1 MENNTQKTT
10 QTGKTGGSKALVS
23 GRTAGGAREG
33 DRSFIPRRGSSQ
45 RGGPAGGQ
53 KGGGNRPPFR
63 GGARKGGPGGAEG
76 RSRRGSGGPRR
87 ERVRPEFEQRVVN
100 IRRVTRVVAGG
111 RRFNFSVVMILGD
124 RKGTVGVGIGKAGD
138 TALAIE
144 KATKDAKKNM
154 IKVPLTKNMSI
165 PHQVRAKYSSSLV
178 EISPAP
184 GGGLVAG
191 SSVRNVLE
199 LAGVTDVMSKIH
211 SRSRNRLNNARV
223 AIKALKQLKRAVAV
237 ALPAAAVDPT
247 VGEDVVAQPAFE

>member
-1 MENNTQKTT
+1 MENTQKTT
-10 QTGKTGGSKALVS
+10 QGG
-23 GRTAGGAREG
+23 GTAGAAARPQRG
-33 DRSFIPRRGSSQ
+33 VHSGGFRPRGVPSAS
-45 RGGPAGGQ
+45 RGGPSGAAGE
-53 KGGGNRPPFR
+53 NRPPFHGGGR
-63 GGARKGGPGGAEG
+63 GGERQRRGQGG
-76 RSRRGSGGPRR
+76 RSR

-154 IKVPLTKNMSI
+154 IKISLTKTMSI
-165 PHQVRAKYSSSLV
+165 PHTVSAKYCSSV
-178 EISPAP
+178 VFISPAP

-191 SSVRNVLE
+191 SSVRNVLQ
-199 LAGVTDVMSKIH
+199 LAGITDVMSKIH

-223 AIKALKQLKRAVAV
+223 AIEALKQLKRGVSAAPVPAVFV
-237 ALPAAAVDPT
+237 EEAAAV
-247 VGEDVVAQPAFE
+247 VANPAV

>member
-1 MENNTQKTT
+1 MENNTQKPT
-10 QTGKTGGSKALVS
+10 QTGKTGAGATR
-23 GRTAGGAREG
+23 GAGAAAGGNR
-33 DRSFIPRRGSSQ
+33 RSFTPRRGAPQ
-45 RGGPAGGQ
+45 RGGPGGSAGGQ
-53 KGGGNRPPFR
+53 GNRSPFR
-63 GGARKGGPGGAEG
+63 GGEHRGGRGGPGGEG
-76 RSRRGSGGPRR
+76 RGGRRGQGGPRR
-87 ERVRPEFEQRVVN
+87 ERVRPEFEQRVVS

-111 RRFNFSVVMILGD
+111 RRFNFSVAMILGD

-165 PHQVRAKYSSSLV
+165 PHPVRAKYSSSLV
-178 EISPAP
+178 EITPAP

-191 SSVRNVLE
+191 SSVRNVLQ

-223 AIKALKQLKRAVAV
+223 AIEALKQLKRSAVVAPIAAEPVAEEVAV
-237 ALPAAAVDPT
+237 PVSK
-247 VGEDVVAQPAFE
+247 